1 VAIGPAV
8 FDASDGPVRASWRR
22 GRNALDKNSAK
33 IFEFRMAGSDGL
45 GQRLLQ
51 GLARDR
57 LARDLIVV
65 FFPEDQFD
73 SNASGRIPF
82 TIQVMDR
89 LPLRDCVLFANVPLA
104 RRRSKNLTAIDGSTN
119 AAQEQG
125 KFRSSKYQQI

>member
-1 VAIGPAV
+1 MAIGPAV

-65 FFPEDQFD
+65 FFLKI
-73 SNASGRIPF
+73 NLIP
-82 TIQVMDR
+82 M
-89 LPLRDCVLFANVPLA
+89 PLA
-104 RRRSKNLTAIDGSTN
+104 A
-119 AAQEQG
+119 
-125 KFRSSKYQQI
+125 FRSRFK

>member
-33 IFEFRMAGSDGL
+33 IFEFRMAGSNGL

-57 LARDLIVV
+57 LARNLIVA

-82 TIQVMDR
+82 MIQVMDR
-89 LPLRDCVLFANVPLA
+89 LRCGIALCLPMFRLA